1 MATSSSG
8 ISDLYTAVTADLV
21 DFYADAVLLPNPA
34 LISNSINISEGSGDT
49 VNFPLTDAWTTG
61 LSGISESADIITGA
75 GDQSFATSV
84 SSVTAKKRG
93 AGTEVSEE
101 ALEDGQFDIVR
112 NAITTRLSNSVAQ
125 ATDEAGF
132 KVMLNNTE
140 TAPTDGNVLVGTGSN
155 VSLINQA
162 SINGGSTGN
171 IDVNVVFSPEAMGYM
186 SKRDI
191 TLKMDEEVKKDQ
203 YIMTAT
209 VRNGFCHLRSGF
221 IKAVASL
228 AGSYAAAN
236 NVNLVDFAEAVA
248 RLRAANAPADLNG
261 FYYAG
266 ITPQVELLLAN
277 ELNGA
282 GGTGT
287 ATIGSLSDIG
297 NRALLDAV
305 ISEAVGIRWLRTN
318 NLVSNIVNT
327 I

>member
-1 MATSSSG
+1 MATSSTG
-8 ISDLYTAVTADLV
+8 INDLFTAVTADLV

-34 LISNSINISEGSGDT
+34 LISNSINIEEGSGNS

-61 LSGISESADIITGA
+61 ASSIAESANVVA
-75 GDQSFATSV
+75 ASDQSFATSV
-84 SSVTAKKRG
+84 ASATAVKRG
-93 AGTEVSEE
+93 AGTQVSEE
-101 ALEDGQFDIVR
+101 ALEDGQFDVVR
-112 NAITTRLSNSVAQ
+112 NAVVTRLSNSVAQ

-140 TAPTDGNVLVGTGSN
+140 TAPTNGNLLDGADSN
-155 VSLINQA
+155 VSLINQ
-162 SINGGSTGN
+162 STINGGSTGA

-191 TLKMDEEVKKDQ
+191 TLKMEEEVKHDQ
-203 YIMTAT
+203 YIMTGT
-209 VRNGFCHLRSGF
+209 VRNGFCHLRRDF

-228 AGSYAAAN
+228 TGSYSATN

-248 RLRAANAPADLNG
+248 RLRAGNAPADLNG

-282 GGTGT
+282 GSTGT
-287 ATIGSLSDIG
+287 STIGSLSDIG

-318 NLVSNIVNT
+318 NLVTNMANT